1 MDSEDIQKLMADIEV
16 LAGSTALMDNEVQK
30 FVVLLKQSPNEEA
43 LRFIFEAC
51 GDALPDFV
59 GKAGEY
65 GGAGVIFKRFNE
77 ALERFHREIGP
88 LFTGEA
94 QVPQEPPPA
103 YGGTDLPTDA
113 DAAMSTL
120 AGPGDPE

>member
-30 FVVLLKQSPNEEA
+30 FVVLLKQAPNEEA
-43 LRFIFEAC
+43 LKFIFEAC

-59 GKAGEY
+59 AKAGEY
-65 GGAGVIFKRFNE
+65 GGAGVIFKRFNA

-88 LFTGEA
+88 LFSGA
-94 QVPQEPPPA
+94 QAPQEPPPG
-103 YGGTDLPTDA
+103 YGAEGPAMVTDA
-113 DAAMSTL
+113 SMSAL
-120 AGPGDPE
+120 ADHGDPE